1 MQEPKQNSI
10 VVYCYGSYMKFLRR
24 QYELMGKRLPRAI
37 TWRAMGYFVVVE
49 AGLVALRILP
59 PFKWWLGDFID
70 RFYLIYYIVLPI
82 FLVWGVDQYKTDD
95 KSLFAYFR
103 ARIGFLF
110 RKHRSSRLARMSKLK
125 KHVIR
130 GETFI
135 QYGPYDL
142 QNREEP
148 IEEKNVD
155 VHAYSLTF
163 LHQKEEG
170 KNVEKYE
177 TESTETH

>member
-49 AGLVALRILP
+49 AVLVTLRFLP
-59 PFKWWLGDFID
+59 PFTWWFSDFID
-70 RFYLIYYIVLPI
+70 RFYFVYYIVLPI

-95 KSLFAYFR
+95 KSLLAYFR
-103 ARIGFLF
+103 ARIGFMF
-110 RKHRSSRLARMSKLK
+110 RKHRSSRLARMPKLK

-130 GETFI
+130 GETFV

-142 QNREEP
+142 RNREEP

-155 VHAYSLTF
+155 IHAYSLTF
-163 LHQKEEG
+163 LHQKEEL

-177 TESTETH
+177 TESTETR

>member
-1 MQEPKQNSI
+1 MNSW
-10 VVYCYGSYMKFLRR
+10 G
-24 QYELMGKRLPRAI
+24 RLPRAI

-125 KHVIR
+125 
-130 GETFI
+130 
-135 QYGPYDL
+135 
-142 QNREEP
+142 NM
-148 IEEKNVD
+148 
-155 VHAYSLTF
+155 
-163 LHQKEEG
+163 
-170 KNVEKYE
+170 
-177 TESTETH
+177 

>member
-49 AGLVALRILP
+49 AGLIALRILP

-82 FLVWGVDQYKTDD
+82 FLVWGWINIKQTTSHYSPIFVLGLD
-95 KSLFAYFR
+95 FCFEN
-103 ARIGFLF
+103 IGVAAWLVCL
-110 RKHRSSRLARMSKLK
+110 S
-125 KHVIR
+125 
-130 GETFI
+130 
-135 QYGPYDL
+135 
-142 QNREEP
+142 
-148 IEEKNVD
+148 
-155 VHAYSLTF
+155 
-163 LHQKEEG
+163 
-170 KNVEKYE
+170 
-177 TESTETH
+177 